1 MGLIPFLEGFKLL
14 KRNPKVENEVIDF
27 LFWKEGMEIF
37 VELKSAVY
45 YFPEDKSGRY
55 PDTITFGGK
64 IQTLLR

>member
-14 KRNPKVENEVIDF
+14 RRNPRVEGEVIDF

-45 YFPEDKSGRY
+45 Y
-55 PDTITFGGK
+55 
-64 IQTLLR
+64 